1 MHVPVYSALILVAA
15 LALLGVLAYLH
26 VPGAAVAAIAAVGT
40 IVNWLAQSP
49 QKTSEVVRQYSMRP
63 SSPGPSEIIEVRI
76 PASAPIPREES

>member
-1 MHVPVYSALILVAA
+1 MHVPVYSAAILIAA
-15 LALLGVLAYLH
+15 LTLLGVLAYLH

-63 SSPGPSEIIEVRI
+63 PANGDTESIIVRMP
-76 PASAPIPREES
+76 PASSLPREEP

>member
-1 MHVPVYSALILVAA
+1 MHVPVYSAVILVAA
-15 LALLGVLAYLH
+15 LVLLGILAYLH

-63 SSPGPSEIIEVRI
+63 PPAGPSEVIEVRM
-76 PASAPIPREES
+76 PASPPIPREEQ